1 MILISLFYIYIL
13 LVRVSVLTTLYVLT
27 FSVPVSIHLTPKKIR
42 GHTYWY
48 ARESRRI
55 NGKPRIVWQKY
66 LGKAERIV
74 QRLLEPSSPHPKSA
88 DPLEFGVIAALLGIA
103 DRINLIG
110 IINRHVPP
118 HGKGPTPGEYLLWAT
133 LNRAVSATSKRAF
146 AGWWRRTCLCRLY
159 PDVTDT
165 ELTSQRFW
173 DQFAVFGPER
183 LQRIEDE
190 LSQAILAT
198 YDLDV
203 EQVVYDTTNFF
214 TWIDS
219 FNDRNETAQR
229 GRNKQKRYDLR
240 QLNLA
245 LLVSEDYH
253 VPLFHAL
260 YPGNQNDVSY
270 FPKALKQ
277 LVHRAQV
284 LGLDRKS
291 VTLILDKGN
300 SSHDNQQDLHASSF
314 HFVTALTAS
323 DHSDLLAIPR
333 DEYEPMWTKEPRL
346 SGVRA
351 YRTKKELWGRS
362 YRVVLTF
369 SESFYAKQLT
379 SLERQMAKT
388 KTQLQAYEAKLQR
401 WHGPKRLPGKA
412 PTQAGVEKQL
422 AQIVT
427 PQYMKALFPITVTQ
441 RDGLPTFQYRFD
453 AAFLEQLKE
462 TRLGKTFLVTDQDA
476 WSTVQ
481 IILAYRAQAHIE
493 DAFKIMKDPHWVCV
507 WPFFHWTDQ
516 KLQVHTFCCV
526 LALTLTSLLYRTV
539 RHAGLTLSFQ
549 EMMHQL
555 KEIQQVLILSD
566 ILTGPKQNSVKL
578 DLVMSQMNPIQK
590 RLYHTLNLVT
600 YSSP

>member
-1 MILISLFYIYIL
+1 MA
-13 LVRVSVLTTLYVLT
+13 
-27 FSVPVSIHLTPKKIR
+27 IHLTPKKIR

-48 ARESRRI
+48 ARECRRI

-66 LGKAERIV
+66 LGKADHIV
-74 QRLLEPSSPHPKSA
+74 QQLLAPSCPQPKSA

-103 DRINLIG
+103 QRINLMG

-118 HGKGPTPGEYLLWAT
+118 QGRGPTAGAYLLWAT
-133 LNRAVSATSKRAF
+133 LNRAVSATSKRGF
-146 AGWWRRTCLCRLY
+146 AQWWRRTCLGRLY
-159 PDVTDT
+159 PQVTDT
-165 ELTSQRFW
+165 ELSSQRFW
-173 DQFAVFGPER
+173 DQFAALDPQR
-183 LQRIEDE
+183 LQRIEAE
-190 LSQAILAT
+190 LSQAILEA
-198 YDLDV
+198 YELDV

-270 FPKALKQ
+270 FPQALKQ
-277 LVHRAQV
+277 LVQRAQV
-284 LGLDRKS
+284 LGLDRRR

-300 SSHDNQQDLHASSF
+300 SSQDNQQELHASRF
-314 HFVTALTAS
+314 HFVTALTVS
-323 DHSDLLAIPR
+323 DHPDLLAIPR
-333 DEYEPMWTKEPRL
+333 KAYAPMWTEEPRL
-346 SGVRA
+346 CGVHA
-351 YRTKKELWGRS
+351 YRTQKELWGRS
-362 YRVVLTF
+362 YTVVLTF
-369 SESFYAKQLT
+369 SESFYDKQLT
-379 SLERQMAKT
+379 SLERQMQKT
-388 KTQLQAYEAKLQR
+388 EAQLQAYAAKLQR
-401 WHGPKRLPGKA
+401 WHGPKRPRGKA
-412 PTQAGVEKQL
+412 PTPAGVEKQL
-422 AQIVT
+422 AQILA
-427 PQYMKALFPITVTQ
+427 PQYMKALFPITLTQ
-441 RDGLPTFQYRFD
+441 KDGLPTFEYRFD

-462 TRLGKTFLVTDQDA
+462 HRLGKTFLVTDQDA
-476 WSTVQ
+476 WSTVG

-549 EMMHQL
+549 EMMNQL
-555 KEIQQVLILSD
+555 QEIKQVLILSE
-566 ILTGPKQNSVKL
+566 IPAGPKQNSVRL
-578 DLVMSQMNPIQK
+578 DLVLSPMNPIQK
-590 RLYHTLNLVT
+590 RLYDTLNLAT
-600 YSSP
+600 YASP